1 VTTSD
6 KDIPKK
12 PGRPLGRPTIEAR
25 VIEACAKHWLAQK
38 GKQVTVVKGF
48 RIPEAGTAE
57 LLLLGP
63 TGTLIV
69 IVRTWPHAVAFA
81 HVVGQAIGEIAH
93 LMNSAPA
100 GPRALM
106 KGNETPSDPAEARKL
121 GTRLVGDASAGKL
134 GLVFAVG
141 FTDRDGDE
149 PVQKRL
155 VPVLALLD
163 RWAGASAVGLTLGVH
178 LWAVRLGE
186 GDEAAKI
193 EVVPLRQSTRPR
205 NEG

>member
-1 VTTSD
+1 
-6 KDIPKK
+6 
-12 PGRPLGRPTIEAR
+12 
-25 VIEACAKHWLAQK
+25 VIEACAKHWLDQK
-38 GKQVTVVKGF
+38 NKQVAVVRGF
-48 RIPEAGTAE
+48 RIPEAGSVE

-69 IVRTWPHAVAFA
+69 TVRTWPHAVAFA
-81 HVVGQAIGEIAH
+81 HVLGQAIGDIAH

-100 GPRALM
+100 GGRALM
-106 KGNETPSDPAEARKL
+106 QGNEPPTDPAEARKL
-121 GTRLVGDASAGKL
+121 GSRLVADASAGKL

-155 VPVLALLD
+155 LPVLALVD
-163 RWAGASAVGLTLGVH
+163 RWADAGAFGLALGVH

-193 EVVPLRQSTRPR
+193 EVVPLRPTARTRK
-205 NEG
+205 GG